1 MGNWVNPA
9 SYLALD
15 RFRVASVTTET
26 GSVIGVDYELANSCM
41 SPGPP
46 PADPSQTTSSC
57 FPVYWQQ
64 FTPATG
70 PDWFNK
76 WDVASVSVSDPTG
89 GSAGTYTAWWTSRPA
104 WSLSHTASTAP
115 CQTLT
120 TSPNWLRRRSG
131 MAAR

>member
-1 MGNWVNPA
+1 VHVPG
-9 SYLALD
+9 LAA
-15 RFRVASVTTET
+15 RRSVADHVF
-26 GSVIGVDYELANSCM
+26 V
-41 SPGPP
+41 
-46 PADPSQTTSSC
+46 

-104 WSLSHTASTAP
+104 WLLSHTASTAP
-115 CQTLT
+115 CQT
-120 TSPNWLRRRSG
+120 WRLRQTGHAVAREWRQDEGTRSG
-131 MAAR
+131 VWP